1 MSDIFSQFLFIFSS
15 LDFYTAVFRLTT
27 PILLVAMGSIFCE
40 RAGIMNVAIEGFML
54 MGAMTAVIATYYL
67 GSPWLGA
74 LSAMLSGLILSLLF
88 AIFVV
93 YIGTDHIVTAVALN
107 VFSLGATSLIFR
119 RIFGAM
125 SRTPDILGLP
135 VWRVPLLGDIPI
147 AGDILFN
154 QSPLVYLAFASVPAA
169 NFFMF
174 HTKWGLNIR
183 AVGETPRAADTVGL
197 NVYRIRLAT
206 ILVSGLVAGLA
217 GAFLSIGQT
226 TIFQEG
232 MTAGRGYIAY
242 TAIVFGKWN
251 PLGAMAGAIIFGF
264 ADALQLRIQAL
275 GMGIPYQFALMIPYL
290 FTILAIVL
298 AVGRVS
304 WSAAYGQPY
313 RRIERSAD

>member
-1 MSDIFSQFLFIFSS
+1 MADLLSQFAFIFTSP
-15 LDFYTAVFRLTT
+15 DFYAAVFRLTT
-27 PILLVAMGSIFCE
+27 PILLVAMGSILCE
-40 RAGIMNVAIEGFML
+40 RAGIMNIATEGFML
-54 MGAMTAVIATYYL
+54 MGAMAAVVVTYYL

-74 LSAMLSGLILSLLF
+74 LGAMLAAMVLSILF
-88 AIFVV
+88 AVFVV
-93 YIGTDHIVTAVALN
+93 IIGTDHIVTAVALN
-107 VFSLGATSLIFR
+107 VLSLGATSLIFR

-125 SRTPDILGLP
+125 STTPDITGLP
-135 VWRVPLLGDIPI
+135 IWRIPLLGDLPVL
-147 AGDILFN
+147 GNILFN
-154 QSPLVYLAFASVPAA
+154 QSPLVYLAFLSVPIA

-174 HTKWGLNIR
+174 RTKWGLNIR

-197 NVYRIRLAT
+197 SVYRIRFYT

-251 PLGAMAGAIIFGF
+251 PLGALAGAVIFGF

-275 GMGIPYQFALMIPYL
+275 GMGIPYQFALMIPYF
-290 FTILAIVL
+290 FTILAIVF

-313 RRIERSAD
+313 RRVERSID